1 MVKKIKTKTRI
12 EALEWCYEN
21 LLKRLEA
28 LEEQVKTNQPNE
40 VDEKTKIDDWLTDDR
55 VDDVQ
60 VYLHKGIK

>member
-1 MVKKIKTKTRI
+1 MVKKVKAKTRI
-12 EALEWCYEN
+12 EALERCCEN
-21 LLKRLEA
+21 LLKRVET
-28 LEEQVKTNQPNE
+28 LEEQVMTNQPNE